1 MRIYHI
7 IMHNPVAMGIGNDIK
22 DSNCMHTCMTQEI
35 KLKKY
40 GKNNQEEQ
48 DYYYTQ
54 IIDRHS

>member
-1 MRIYHI
+1 
-7 IMHNPVAMGIGNDIK
+7 MHNPVAMSIGNDIK
-22 DSNCMHTCMTQEI
+22 DSNCMHTCMTQKIE
-35 KLKKY
+35 LKKY